1 MYEEQMNELAAQYL
15 KQHLRPFK
23 NVAERAYKDG
33 FQDALK
39 FIRMRHEM
47 DNEEFDYGH
56 NINHHSEDEA

>member
-1 MYEEQMNELAAQYL
+1 MYEKQMNELATQYVKL
-15 KQHLRPFK
+15 HLRPFK
-23 NVAERAYKDG
+23 PIVERAYKDG

-56 NINHHSEDEA
+56 NVNHKEEK